1 MGGRKLEKTQDFP
14 VKNEVKII
22 EPNEESTNKGKGE
35 IQNEIVGDPDGSNNN
50 KTGDITKLKI
60 KRQITQSNSTNS
72 LSEEASN
79 QLLSVFN
86 GSAKEVE
93 KKEETKEVD
102 SKGPISL
109 TEKLKLRANKFKK
122 K

>member
-1 MGGRKLEKTQDFP
+1 MLSSKKKQPNKR
-14 VKNEVKII
+14 EVKII
-22 EPNEESTNKGKGE
+22 DEKAEQSEKEEIDKKKEDN
-35 IQNEIVGDPDGSNNN
+35 NNDSNNRSSEMS
-50 KTGDITKLKI
+50 KLKI
-60 KRQITQSNSTNS
+60 KRQVTQSNSSNS

-86 GSAKEVE
+86 GNSNDGEENV
-93 KKEETKEVD
+93 KKEEKNETDV
-102 SKGPISL
+102 KGPISL